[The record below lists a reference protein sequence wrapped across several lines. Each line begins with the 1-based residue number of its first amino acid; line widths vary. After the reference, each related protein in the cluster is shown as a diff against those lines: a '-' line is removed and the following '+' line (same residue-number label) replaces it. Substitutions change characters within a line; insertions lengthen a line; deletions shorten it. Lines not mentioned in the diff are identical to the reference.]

1 MNLSYFQKKNSA
13 VREPES
19 LEWRTLPN
27 LFTLGRFFLV
37 IPLGWAMVQRW
48 TIVFFIGI
56 ALYVLLDCF
65 DGHWARIRGEQTR
78 VGRLLDSACDKIT
91 AMGLFGVAIWLALFP
106 LWVVAPILLCCVVQF
121 GMAGWAWVCG
131 RHRSGRLP
139 TTYLLSLMGAA
150 LVVGFFSPS
159 PVRVFVYGFAVLA
172 SVNHVFYYGWLL
184 FSELQRRIIRA
195 HLRKSLGRLAW
206 IRERWNHGKEGL
218 RGAVGLWTF
227 PNAITFGRAFL
238 IIPAVFAIEQGS
250 WAWFLWA
257 VTFVALDLA
266 DGILARKLRQTSEVG
281 RVLDIVV
288 DKLFFIVLGVTWWR
302 LGIIGNDLA
311 ILFAVRVM
319 VVAVT
324 GIFAE
329 RILHV
334 SRPVAFW
341 SAPSNIALVLFVLS
355 PNPFWEIAAIGFALQ
370 LILHYP
376 YQLLIQF
383 LCRPPSTL

>member
-1 MNLSYFQKKNSA
+1 M
-13 VREPES
+13 ES
-19 LEWRTLPN
+19 
-27 LFTLGRFFLV
+27 
-37 IPLGWAMVQRW
+37 
-48 TIVFFIGI
+48 
-56 ALYVLLDCF
+56 
-65 DGHWARIRGEQTR
+65 
-78 VGRLLDSACDKIT
+78 
-91 AMGLFGVAIWLALFP
+91 
-106 LWVVAPILLCCVVQF
+106 
-121 GMAGWAWVCG
+121 
-131 RHRSGRLP
+131 
-139 TTYLLSLMGAA
+139 
-150 LVVGFFSPS
+150 
-159 PVRVFVYGFAVLA
+159 
-172 SVNHVFYYGWLL
+172 
-184 FSELQRRIIRA
+184 
-195 HLRKSLGRLAW
+195 RK
-206 IRERWNHGKEGL
+206 KEGL
-218 RGAVGLWTF
+218 QAVGLWTF

-355 PNPFWEIAAIGFALQ
+355 PNPFWEIAAIGFALNSFCI
-370 LILHYP
+370 ILTNY
-376 YQLLIQF
+376 
-383 LCRPPSTL
+383 